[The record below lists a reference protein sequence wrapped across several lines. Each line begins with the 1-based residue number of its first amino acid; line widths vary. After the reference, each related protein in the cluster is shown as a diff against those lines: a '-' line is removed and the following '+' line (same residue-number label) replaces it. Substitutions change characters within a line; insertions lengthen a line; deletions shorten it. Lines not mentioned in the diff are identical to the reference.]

1 MVFRPRILSGG
12 EGISYAERIMRLP
25 LQIASA
31 VALVAIGGG
40 VWYVAG
46 TPKGAGEQSQVA
58 TRAVSVVGARVEK
71 GDIQV
76 SFDAVGTLRAN
87 EAVTVT
93 AKTAGIVRSINFS
106 EGQKVEAGATL
117 VELDATEVRANLAEA
132 EAARRNAAQLLERS
146 KALLPRQAIAQARVD
161 ELNLSLQGAEAA
173 VRAAQA
179 RLQDLTISAPFSGYT
194 GLRQV
199 SPGALVR
206 PADPVTTIDDTST
219 MKLEFSA
226 PEATLRDLRTGMQIN
241 AETTVYPDER
251 FSGALSAVD
260 TRIDPVTRTV
270 TAVAQMPNADN
281 RLRPG
286 MFMTVR
292 LTLENR
298 TNVVLVPEESLVPS
312 GDRQFVYLVTN
323 GRVERREV
331 KISTRSNGKVEV
343 VSGLQGGEV
352 VITRGVQKVRE
363 GQPVKV
369 EISGETGV
377 PPQTAAQPSQT

>member
-1 MVFRPRILSGG
+1 
-12 EGISYAERIMRLP
+12 MRLP
-25 LQIASA
+25 LQIASVVAIIA
-31 VALVAIGGG
+31 VAGLGWYGFVREDEKSQQTQAAARTVA
-40 VWYVAG
+40 
-46 TPKGAGEQSQVA
+46 
-58 TRAVSVVGARVEK
+58 VVGARATR
-71 GDIQV
+71 GDIRV

-106 EGQKVEAGATL
+106 EGQKVEAGSVL
-117 VELDATEVRANLAEA
+117 VELDANEVRANLAEA
-132 EAARRNAAQLLERS
+132 EAARRNAAQLLDRS

-161 ELNLSLQGAEAA
+161 ELNLQLQGAEAA

-179 RLQDLTISAPFSGYT
+179 RLQDLTIRAPFSGYT

-199 SPGALVR
+199 SPGSLVR
-206 PADPVTTIDDTST
+206 PADPVTTIDDTSI
-219 MKLEFSA
+219 MKLEFSV
-226 PEATLRDLRTGMQIN
+226 PESTLRNLDPGMEVA
-241 AETTVYPDER
+241 AESTVYPGER
-251 FSGALSAVD
+251 FVGRLSAVD

-270 TAVAQMPNADN
+270 TAVAQLPNEDN

-298 TNVVLVPEESLVPS
+298 TNVVLIPEESLVPS
-312 GDRQFVYLVTN
+312 GSRQFVFMVTD
-323 GRVERREV
+323 
-331 KISTRSNGKVEV
+331 GKVVRQEV
-343 VSGLQGGEV
+343 QIAARNQGLVEVTDGLQGGEV

-369 EISGETGV
+369 EISGETEV
-377 PPQTAAQPSQT
+377 APQTATRPSQT